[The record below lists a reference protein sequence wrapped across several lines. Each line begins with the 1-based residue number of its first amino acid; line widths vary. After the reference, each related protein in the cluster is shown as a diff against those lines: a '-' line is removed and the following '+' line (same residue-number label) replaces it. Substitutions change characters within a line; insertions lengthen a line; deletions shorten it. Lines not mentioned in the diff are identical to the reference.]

1 MRRRRREIEAFGLS
15 FLDVISC
22 GFGAIILLLVLSK
35 MHDPVAFEESP
46 EDLAELIALLQAEL
60 FEIQG
65 QTTVVT
71 RALSTVQIETDDTKL
86 TLAQLKKELETVQG
100 QYRLLQEDDPMLN
113 NDEGKL
119 RAARQFL
126 SAEMQR
132 LQKYDRAPDDAVGGI
147 PVDSEYIIFVIDTS
161 GSMRPQWDWVVRKLS
176 DVLDVYPHV
185 KGLQIM
191 NDNGSYMFQQYGGS
205 WIPDTPQMRQTIKN
219 TMRLWAPFSDS
230 DPSDGIAYAIRT
242 FWARDRKISIYVLGD
257 DFSGGSV
264 EAVLRQI
271 AGVNVEDAEG
281 NRRVRI
287 HAIGFPFSFRGAG
300 FPTNAQRFAAL
311 MRPLCE
317 QNGGTFVALTN
328 ADRSR

>member
-1 MRRRRREIEAFGLS
+1 MRQRRNIEVFSLS

-35 MHDPVAFEESP
+35 MHDPVAFEETA
-46 EDLAELIALLQAEL
+46 ENLDELIAALQDEL

-65 QTTVVT
+65 QATVVT
-71 RALSTVQIETDDTKL
+71 RALSKVQMDTDDTNL
-86 TLAQLKKELETVQG
+86 TLVQLKKELETVQG
-100 QYRLLQEDDPMLN
+100 QYKLLQEDDPMLN
-113 NDEGKL
+113 NDVGKL
-119 RAARQFL
+119 RAARQL
-126 SAEMQR
+126 LTAEMQR
-132 LQKYDRAPDDAVGGI
+132 LEKFNRAPDDAVGGI

-176 DVLDVYPHV
+176 DVLDVYPRV

-205 WIPDTPQMRQTIKN
+205 WIPDTPQMRQTIKSQ
-219 TMRLWAPFSDS
+219 MRLWAPFSDS

-242 FWARDRKISIYVLGD
+242 FWARDKKISIYVLGD
-257 DFSGGSV
+257 DFSGSSV

-271 AGVNVEDAEG
+271 AAVNVEDADG

-287 HAIGFPFSFRGAG
+287 HAIGFPFSFRRSG
-300 FPTNAQRFAAL
+300 FPVNAQRFAGL